1 MNTKIS
7 EVGNKIPDTSGLVT
21 ATVFNTK
28 LGEFYNKIPY
38 HAKRIS
44 KPQFKKLTAGK
55 LKQADLLIKTD
66 FDNKLKTFL
75 LQIKQKIQKFKR
87 N

>member
-44 KPQFKKLTAGK
+44 KPQFK
-55 LKQADLLIKTD
+55 
-66 FDNKLKTFL
+66 
-75 LQIKQKIQKFKR
+75 
-87 N
+87 

>member
-28 LGEFYNKIPY
+28 LGEFYHKIPY

-44 KPQFKKLTAGK
+44 KPQFNRLAAGK

-75 LQIKQKIQKFKR
+75 LQRKQKIQKFKR

>member
-44 KPQFKKLTAGK
+44 KPQFNKLAAGK

-75 LQIKQKIQKFKR
+75 LQRKQKIQKFKR